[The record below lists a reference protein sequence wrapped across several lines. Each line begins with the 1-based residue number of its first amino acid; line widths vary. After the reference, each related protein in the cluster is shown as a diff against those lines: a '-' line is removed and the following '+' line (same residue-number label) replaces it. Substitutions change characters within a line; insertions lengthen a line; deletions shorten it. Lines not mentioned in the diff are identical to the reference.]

1 MNVFDFVKNI
11 TESQEDVLTEETT
24 RDYAPFVINR
34 ALSFN
39 LDCVFVV
46 QELNKYGNGLSKRIQ
61 YEYLRNSIDKKKR
74 YGRWTKRDTVSEDIE
89 LIKRAY
95 NYSNEKAQT
104 VLSVLTDK
112 QLLELRQIMNTGG
125 KV

>member
-11 TESQEDVLTEETT
+11 TESHENVLTEENIREYT
-24 RDYAPFVINR
+24 PFVINR

-46 QELNKYGNGLSKRIQ
+46 QELNKYGNGLSKKIQ
-61 YEYLRNSIDKKKR
+61 YEYLRNSIDKKRR

-112 QLLELRQIMNTGG
+112 QLLELRQLMNTGG

>member
-11 TESQEDVLTEETT
+11 TESHENVLTEENI

-46 QELNKYGNGLSKRIQ
+46 QELNKYGNGLSKKIQ
-61 YEYLRNSIDKKKR
+61 YEYLRNSIDKKRR

-112 QLLELRQIMNTGG
+112 QLLELRQLMNTGG

>member
-1 MNVFDFVKNI
+1 MNVFDIVKNI
-11 TESQEDVLTEETT
+11 TESNEDILVDETEK
-24 RDYAPFVINR
+24 DYAPFVVNR

-39 LDCVFVV
+39 LDCVFIV
-46 QELNKYGNGLSKRIQ
+46 QELNKYGSLPKRMQ
-61 YEYLRNSIDKKKR
+61 YDFLRHSIDKRKR
-74 YGRWTKRDTVSEDIE
+74 YGRWTKRDTISDDIE

-104 VLSVLTDK
+104 VLSVMTDK
-112 QLLELRQIMNTGG
+112 QLLELRQLMDTGG

>member
-11 TESQEDVLTEETT
+11 TESHENVLTEENI

-34 ALSFN
+34 ALSFK

-89 LIKRAY
+89 LIKLAY

-104 VLSVLTDK
+104 ALSVLTDK
-112 QLLELRQIMNTGG
+112 QLLELRQLMNTGG

>member
-11 TESQEDVLTEETT
+11 TESNDDVLSDETEK
-24 RDYAPFVINR
+24 DYAPFVINR

-39 LDCVFVV
+39 LDCVFIV
-46 QELNKYGNGLSKRIQ
+46 QELNKFGSLPKRMQ
-61 YEYLRNSIDKKKR
+61 YEFLRNSLDKKKR
-74 YGRWTKRDTVSEDIE
+74 YGRWTKRDTISEDID

-104 VLSVLTDK
+104 VLSVMTDK
-112 QLLELRQIMNTGG
+112 QLLELRQIMNPGG
-125 KV
+125 RV